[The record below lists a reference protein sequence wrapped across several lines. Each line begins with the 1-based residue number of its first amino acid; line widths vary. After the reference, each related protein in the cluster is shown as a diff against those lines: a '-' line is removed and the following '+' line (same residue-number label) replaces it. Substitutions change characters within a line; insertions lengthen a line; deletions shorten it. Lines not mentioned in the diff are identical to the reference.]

1 MEEGCLMEFDLEKQT
16 LTIYGKTERLSV
28 LANRLQ
34 ALSGK
39 QTYEFLSS
47 RSVFLPRKINVL
59 ALRSVLNE
67 RLKSLHASELPKD
80 YYAILENYRNFSEYQ
95 LFNLFATICDNK
107 DDFKAYRLNLW
118 KLILINYEALN
129 LTDGEINYLKNI
141 SKLQTERLEKYFQY
155 ITSSAREME
164 NTFDGLE
171 KDALKLGL
179 FASAT
184 EEDVVDIASKY
195 GIELPLEYDLDSF
208 RVALK
213 EYLAAFNKLTMELD
227 SYIDKA
233 GDMTLENFAIKN
245 KIPLSFKMD
254 RDKLINYLFF
264 ILSIAEMNVTDVKE
278 LIEPE
283 SYKPLQ
289 FSVNLDGAFDGDE
302 PLDNVRVIV
311 YDGCENDGLFVPIE
325 PEEVY
330 EEVEEVQEDIY
341 EEEEVEA
348 LNLEEDKPLKAVA
361 PKEEKEESSPLDVLK
376 DDSLNDG
383 QSNASLL
390 ARAKAGFAAQNR
402 KERKE
407 LSFGDIEENPYYGN
421 PKTKN
426 LYRGPARMIALVI
439 LILVL
444 AGLGVGVALKYAGI
458 I

>member
-1 MEEGCLMEFDLEKQT
+1 MEFDLNKQT

-39 QTYEFLSS
+39 QTYEFLSQ

-67 RLKSLHASELPKD
+67 RIKTLHASELPKE

-164 NTFDGLE
+164 NTFDGLD
-171 KDALKLGL
+171 KDALKIGL
-179 FASAT
+179 FASAS
-184 EEDVVDIASKY
+184 EEDVIDIASKY
-195 GIELPLEYDLDSF
+195 GIDLPLEYDLDSF
-208 RVALK
+208 KAALK
-213 EYLAAFNKLTMELD
+213 EYLAAYNKLTMELD

-233 GDMTLENFAIKN
+233 NDMTLENFAIKN

-264 ILSIAEMNVTDVKE
+264 ILSIAEMNLTDVKE
-278 LIEPE
+278 IIEPE
-283 SYKPLQ
+283 AYKPLE
-289 FSVNLDGAFDGDE
+289 FSVNLDGAFDGDT
-302 PLDNVRVIV
+302 PIDSIRIII
-311 YDGCENDGLFVPIE
+311 YDGCENDGLFVPAEEEHEEAREYEEVSEE
-325 PEEVY
+325 PEEVAL
-330 EEVEEVQEDIY
+330 EVQEEVQEEPETEATQD
-341 EEEEVEA
+341 EEV
-348 LNLEEDKPLKAVA
+348 
-361 PKEEKEESSPLDVLK
+361 KEESSPLDVLK

-383 QSNASLL
+383 QTNASLL

-421 PKTKN
+421 PKAKKLYTGPTK
-426 LYRGPARMIALVI
+426 MIVLSI
-439 LILVL
+439 FLVL
-444 AGLGVGVALKYAGI
+444 LVGLGVSLALKFAGI

>member
-1 MEEGCLMEFDLEKQT
+1 MEFDLNKQT

-39 QTYEFLSS
+39 QTYEFLSQ

-67 RLKSLHASELPKD
+67 RIKTLHASELPKE

-164 NTFDGLE
+164 NTFDGLD
-171 KDALKLGL
+171 KDALKIGL
-179 FASAT
+179 FASAS
-184 EEDVVDIASKY
+184 EEDVIDIASKY
-195 GIELPLEYDLDSF
+195 GIDLPLEYDLDSF
-208 RVALK
+208 KAALK
-213 EYLAAFNKLTMELD
+213 EYLAAYNKLTMELD

-233 GDMTLENFAIKN
+233 NDMTLENFAIKN

-264 ILSIAEMNVTDVKE
+264 ILSIAEMNLTDVKE
-278 LIEPE
+278 IIEPE
-283 SYKPLQ
+283 AYKPLE
-289 FSVNLDGAFDGDE
+289 FSVNLDGAFDGDT
-302 PLDNVRVIV
+302 PIDSVRIII
-311 YDGCENDGLFVPIE
+311 YDGCENDGLFVPAEEEHEEAREYEEVSEE
-325 PEEVY
+325 PEEVAL
-330 EEVEEVQEDIY
+330 EVQEEVQEEPETEATQD
-341 EEEEVEA
+341 EEV
-348 LNLEEDKPLKAVA
+348 
-361 PKEEKEESSPLDVLK
+361 KEESSPLDVLK

-383 QSNASLL
+383 QTNASLL

-421 PKTKN
+421 PKAKKLYTGPTK
-426 LYRGPARMIALVI
+426 MIVLSI
-439 LILVL
+439 FLVL
-444 AGLGVGVALKYAGI
+444 LVGLGVSLALKFAGI

>member
-1 MEEGCLMEFDLEKQT
+1 MEFDLNKQT

-39 QTYEFLSS
+39 QTYEFLSA

-67 RLKSLHASELPKD
+67 KIKTLHASELPKE

-171 KDALKLGL
+171 KDALKIGL
-179 FASAT
+179 FASAS
-184 EEDVVDIASKY
+184 EEDVIDIASKY
-195 GIELPLEYDLDSF
+195 GIDLPLEYDLDSF
-208 RVALK
+208 KAALK
-213 EYLAAFNKLTMELD
+213 EYLAAYNKLTMELD

-233 GDMTLENFAIKN
+233 NDMTLENFAIKN

-264 ILSIAEMNVTDVKE
+264 ILSIAEMNLTDVKE
-278 LIEPE
+278 IIEPE
-283 SYKPLQ
+283 AYKPLE
-289 FSVNLDGAFDGDE
+289 FSVNLDGAFDGDT
-302 PLDNVRVIV
+302 PIDSVRIII
-311 YDGCENDGLFVPIE
+311 YDGCENDGLFVPQKEENEEAIEYEEVTDE
-325 PEEVY
+325 PEE
-330 EEVEEVQEDIY
+330 EALEAEKEVQEDK
-341 EEEEVEA
+341 EEATQDEEV
-348 LNLEEDKPLKAVA
+348 
-361 PKEEKEESSPLDVLK
+361 KEESSPLDVLK

-383 QSNASLL
+383 QTNASLL

-421 PKTKN
+421 PKAKKLYKGPTK
-426 LYRGPARMIALVI
+426 MII
-439 LILVL
+439 LSIFLVL
-444 AGLGVGVALKYAGI
+444 LVGLGVSLALKFAGI

>member
-1 MEEGCLMEFDLEKQT
+1 MEFDLNKQT

-67 RLKSLHASELPKD
+67 RIKSLHASELPKE
-80 YYAILENYRNFSEYQ
+80 YYATLENYRNFSEYQ

-129 LTDGEINYLKNI
+129 LNDGEINYLKNI

-171 KDALKLGL
+171 KEALKIGL
-179 FASAT
+179 FASAS
-184 EEDVVDIASKY
+184 EEDVVDIAAKY
-195 GIELPLEYDLDSF
+195 GIELPLEYDIDSF
-208 RVALK
+208 KAALK

-233 GDMTLENFAIKN
+233 SDMTLENFAIKN

-254 RDKLINYLFF
+254 KDKLINYLFF

-278 LIEPE
+278 IIEPE
-283 SYKPLQ
+283 AYKPLD
-289 FSVNLDGAFDGDE
+289 FSVNLEGAFDGDT
-302 PLDNVRVIV
+302 PLDNVRIIV
-311 YDGCENDGLFVPIE
+311 YDGCENDGLFVPQE
-325 PEEVY
+325 SVEEEY
-330 EEVEEVQEDIY
+330 EEVAEEAYDDEG
-341 EEEEVEA
+341 ELES
-348 LNLEEDKPLKAVA
+348 LNLEEDK
-361 PKEEKEESSPLDVLK
+361 EEETKPEVQEQASDDEPSPLDVLK

-383 QSNASLL
+383 QTNASLL

-421 PKTKN
+421 PKAKN
-426 LYRGPARMIALVI
+426 LYRGPARMISLMI
-439 LILVL
+439 LILIL
-444 AGLGVGVALKYAGI
+444 AGLGVGIALKFAGI

>member
-1 MEEGCLMEFDLEKQT
+1 MEFDLNKQT

-39 QTYEFLSS
+39 QTYEFLSQ

-67 RLKSLHASELPKD
+67 RIKTLHASELPKE

-164 NTFDGLE
+164 NTFDGLD
-171 KDALKLGL
+171 KDALKIGL
-179 FASAT
+179 FASAS
-184 EEDVVDIASKY
+184 EEDVIDIASKY
-195 GIELPLEYDLDSF
+195 GIDLPLEYDLDSF
-208 RVALK
+208 KAALK
-213 EYLAAFNKLTMELD
+213 EYLAAYNKLTMELD

-233 GDMTLENFAIKN
+233 NDMTLENFAIKN

-264 ILSIAEMNVTDVKE
+264 ILSIAEMNLTDVKE
-278 LIEPE
+278 IIEPE
-283 SYKPLQ
+283 AYKPLE
-289 FSVNLDGAFDGDE
+289 FSVNLDGAFDGDT
-302 PLDNVRVIV
+302 PIDSIRIII
-311 YDGCENDGLFVPIE
+311 YDGCENDGLFVPAEEEHEEATEYEEVSEE
-325 PEEVY
+325 PEE
-330 EEVEEVQEDIY
+330 EALEVQEEVQEEPETEATQD
-341 EEEEVEA
+341 EEV
-348 LNLEEDKPLKAVA
+348 
-361 PKEEKEESSPLDVLK
+361 KEESSPLDVLK

-383 QSNASLL
+383 QTNASLL

-421 PKTKN
+421 PKAKKLYTGPTK
-426 LYRGPARMIALVI
+426 MIVLSI
-439 LILVL
+439 FLVL
-444 AGLGVGVALKYAGI
+444 LVGLGVSLALKFAGI

>member
-1 MEEGCLMEFDLEKQT
+1 MEFDLNKQT

-67 RLKSLHASELPKD
+67 RIKSLHASELPKE
-80 YYAILENYRNFSEYQ
+80 YYATLENYRNFSEYQ

-129 LTDGEINYLKNI
+129 LNDGEINYLKNI

-171 KDALKLGL
+171 KEALKIGL
-179 FASAT
+179 FASAS
-184 EEDVVDIASKY
+184 EEDVVDIAAKY
-195 GIELPLEYDLDSF
+195 GIELPLEYDIDSF
-208 RVALK
+208 KAALK

-233 GDMTLENFAIKN
+233 SDMTLENFAIKN

-254 RDKLINYLFF
+254 KDKLINYLFF

-278 LIEPE
+278 IIEPE
-283 SYKPLQ
+283 AYKPLD
-289 FSVNLDGAFDGDE
+289 FSVNLEGAFDGDT
-302 PLDNVRVIV
+302 PLDNVRIIV
-311 YDGCENDGLFVPIE
+311 YDGCENDGLFVPQE
-325 PEEVY
+325 S
-330 EEVEEVQEDIY
+330 VEEVQEEIV
-341 EEEEVEA
+341 EEVYDDEGELES
-348 LNLEEDKPLKAVA
+348 LNLEEDK
-361 PKEEKEESSPLDVLK
+361 EEETKPEVQEQASDDEPSPLDVLK

-383 QSNASLL
+383 QTNASLL

-421 PKTKN
+421 PKAKN
-426 LYRGPARMIALVI
+426 LYRGPARMISLMI
-439 LILVL
+439 LILIL
-444 AGLGVGVALKYAGI
+444 AGLGVGIVLKFAGI

>member
-1 MEEGCLMEFDLEKQT
+1 MEFDLNKQT

-39 QTYEFLSS
+39 QTYEFLSQ

-67 RLKSLHASELPKD
+67 RIKTLHASELPKE

-164 NTFDGLE
+164 NTFDGLD
-171 KDALKLGL
+171 KDALKIGL
-179 FASAT
+179 FASAS
-184 EEDVVDIASKY
+184 EEDVIDIASKY
-195 GIELPLEYDLDSF
+195 GIDLPLEYDLDSF
-208 RVALK
+208 KAALK
-213 EYLAAFNKLTMELD
+213 EYLAAYNKLTMELD

-233 GDMTLENFAIKN
+233 NDMTLENFAIKN

-264 ILSIAEMNVTDVKE
+264 ILSIAEMNLTDVKE
-278 LIEPE
+278 IIEPE
-283 SYKPLQ
+283 AYKPLE
-289 FSVNLDGAFDGDE
+289 FSVNLDGAFDGDT
-302 PLDNVRVIV
+302 PIDSIRIII
-311 YDGCENDGLFVPIE
+311 YDGCENDGLFVPAEEEHEEAREYEEVSEE
-325 PEEVY
+325 PEEVAL
-330 EEVEEVQEDIY
+330 EVQEETT
-341 EEEEVEA
+341 EEPEALAPQDEEV
-348 LNLEEDKPLKAVA
+348 
-361 PKEEKEESSPLDVLK
+361 KEESSPLDVLK

-383 QSNASLL
+383 QTNASLL

-421 PKTKN
+421 PKAKKLYTGPTK
-426 LYRGPARMIALVI
+426 MIVLSI
-439 LILVL
+439 FLVL
-444 AGLGVGVALKYAGI
+444 LVGLGVSLALKFAGI

>member
-1 MEEGCLMEFDLEKQT
+1 MEFDLNKQT

-39 QTYEFLSS
+39 QTYEFLSQ

-67 RLKSLHASELPKD
+67 RIKTLHASELPKE

-164 NTFDGLE
+164 NTFDGLD
-171 KDALKLGL
+171 KAALKIGL
-179 FASAT
+179 FASAS
-184 EEDVVDIASKY
+184 EEDVIDIASKY
-195 GIELPLEYDLDSF
+195 GIDLPLEYDLDSF
-208 RVALK
+208 KAALK
-213 EYLAAFNKLTMELD
+213 EYLAAYNKLTMELD

-233 GDMTLENFAIKN
+233 NDMTLENFAIKN

-264 ILSIAEMNVTDVKE
+264 ILSIAEMNLTDVKE
-278 LIEPE
+278 IIEPE
-283 SYKPLQ
+283 AYKPLE
-289 FSVNLDGAFDGDE
+289 FSVNLDGAFDGDT
-302 PLDNVRVIV
+302 PIDSVRIII
-311 YDGCENDGLFVPIE
+311 YDGCENDGLFVPAEEEHEEAREYEEVTEE
-325 PEEVY
+325 PEE
-330 EEVEEVQEDIY
+330 EALEVQEEAI
-341 EEEEVEA
+341 EEPEALAPQDEEV
-348 LNLEEDKPLKAVA
+348 
-361 PKEEKEESSPLDVLK
+361 KEESSPLDVLK

-383 QSNASLL
+383 QTNASLL

-421 PKTKN
+421 PKAKKLYTGPTK
-426 LYRGPARMIALVI
+426 MIVLSI
-439 LILVL
+439 FLVL
-444 AGLGVGVALKYAGI
+444 LVGLGVSLALKFAGI